1 MNERQQL
8 AGGFYHPEFPE
19 FGVEAISGQLFDGRV
34 DKTRLIRV
42 LFHDTKGI
50 VVPSFEDMIA
60 DRLGQYAASSGRDHR
75 RLAQARLLLR
85 LAEEL
90 FTHTYRRRRRGFR
103 SARMQGGEG
112 RMKTI
117 TLTALREQVERKK
130 AAIGWVD
137 DEANIAGL
145 RNAGTARTSAKR
157 ELLTRIDTR
166 AKDAGCN
173 PLNSK
178 Y

>member
-1 MNERQQL
+1 
-8 AGGFYHPEFPE
+8 
-19 FGVEAISGQLFDGRV
+19 
-34 DKTRLIRV
+34 
-42 LFHDTKGI
+42 
-50 VVPSFEDMIA
+50 
-60 DRLGQYAASSGRDHR
+60 
-75 RLAQARLLLR
+75 
-85 LAEEL
+85 
-90 FTHTYRRRRRGFR
+90 
-103 SARMQGGEG
+103 
-112 RMKTI
+112 MKTI